1 MKLNNSQTGCL
12 NADLFC
18 WMWRVLFNDDKFQIH
33 TRQNN
38 KMNPHIVTGIQQLSR
53 LSHICFS
60 FPSCV
65 LRSSSCLGWSILK
78 QTLDVTSLHPY
89 IFHLCTHLVKN
100 NGLFWGHLGG
110 SVDWASG
117 SWFWLRSWSQGR
129 GIEPSVRLHVECGA
143 CSLSFSCP
151 SPLSLYF

>member
-18 WMWRVLFNDDKFQIH
+18 LMWRVLFNDDKFQIH

-65 LRSSSCLGWSILK
+65 FRSPCLGWSILK

-89 IFHLCTHLVKN
+89 TCHLCTHLIKN
-100 NGLFWGHLGG
+100 TFLGAPG
-110 SVDWASG
+110 WFSWLSIWLLILAQVMIPG
-117 SWFWLRSWSQGR
+117 SWDRAQRQALRWVWNLLSLLLLPLS
-129 GIEPSVRLHVECGA
+129 
-143 CSLSFSCP
+143 SLSLF
-151 SPLSLYF
+151 LK